1 MTTSYPCSRILLAV
15 LALILIFPGLS
26 PVLGAKKGP
35 KEVPVGVARAVVKS
49 FTTKIA
55 LPGTVVPWAITQL
68 SAEIDGRVLKI
79 HFREGQRVKKGDLL
93 VQMRTLPL
101 ELQRELAR
109 AEEKLVAARLEELLS
124 GTRDESIEA
133 AKFSAQQAK
142 TRVELTKG
150 ELKRTA
156 KLSADGVVST
166 GKYDKARA
174 DAAEAQAELEE
185 KQAVLK
191 ELVAGPRVEKINQER
206 ANLEAAKAR
215 TRIIQDNIAQA
226 SIRAPFN
233 GSIVKKETEVG
244 QWLEKG
250 DPAVSMIDDSSLK
263 VEVNLPQHN
272 FSAVEIGASAKI
284 FLESHQS
291 TSSYKTFTGRVIE
304 KIPSGNP
311 TSRTF
316 PVRIKIDKPDRSIAA
331 GMLVNVEIYAKKP
344 GQELIFV
351 PKDAVVRTPKD
362 SSVWV
367 VRPDKNKKYVA
378 HKVMVTTG
386 KLEDNLI
393 AISFK
398 KSRIKHGDLVVVQGN
413 ERLKPNAIVKIIK
426 RFN

>member
-1 MTTSYPCSRILLAV
+1 
-15 LALILIFPGLS
+15 
-26 PVLGAKKGP
+26 
-35 KEVPVGVARAVVKS
+35 
-49 FTTKIA
+49 
-55 LPGTVVPWAITQL
+55 
-68 SAEIDGRVLKI
+68 
-79 HFREGQRVKKGDLL
+79 
-93 VQMRTLPL
+93 
-101 ELQRELAR
+101 
-109 AEEKLVAARLEELLS
+109 
-124 GTRDESIEA
+124 
-133 AKFSAQQAK
+133 
-142 TRVELTKG
+142 
-150 ELKRTA
+150 
-156 KLSADGVVST
+156 
-166 GKYDKARA
+166 
-174 DAAEAQAELEE
+174 
-185 KQAVLK
+185 
-191 ELVAGPRVEKINQER
+191 
-206 ANLEAAKAR
+206 
-215 TRIIQDNIAQA
+215 
-226 SIRAPFN
+226 IRAPFN